1 MSASTRLAQPRS
13 AYAQPWFVLNSS
25 RYAVTASTHPAVA
38 HFYAFD
44 VAHTAEALVAV
55 PDGCVD
61 IIFDCDAT
69 APTARICGTPL
80 QAQPVTMQRNHH
92 YFGVRFTPGVIPG
105 FINVL
110 AEELTEHELDL
121 LEATPFARGIF
132 ERIVQSQALGEQI
145 SLFTDHLAPSLMGRT
160 SQVTAMVIEKALQRR
175 GDIRVQELEALS
187 GYTSRT
193 IHRLFSQDTGMSPK
207 TFCRIIRCQAALD
220 ALGAVRE
227 TAYCDLALELGFT
240 DQSHFL
246 RDFKRLV
253 SATPHEYRRRV
264 EGEGYAGRITFG

>member
-1 MSASTRLAQPRS
+1 MTASSPQHRA
-13 AYAQPWFVLNSS
+13 AYGQPWFVLNSS
-25 RYAVTASTHPAVA
+25 RYAVAPSAHPALS

-44 VAHTAEALVAV
+44 VAEGADALLAV

-69 APTARICGTPL
+69 APAARICGTTL
-80 QAQPVTMQRNHH
+80 QAQPVTLQRNHH
-92 YFGVRFTPGVIPG
+92 YFGVRFTPGVVPG
-105 FINVL
+105 FIKVL
-110 AEELTEHELDL
+110 AQELTEQELDL
-121 LEATPFARGIF
+121 MEATPFARTIF

-145 SLFTDHLAPSLMGRT
+145 SLFNDHLAPSLMART
-160 SQVTAMVIEKALQRR
+160 SAVTAMVIKTALRQR
-175 GDIRVQELEALS
+175 GDLRMQQLEALS

-193 IHRLFSQDTGMSPK
+193 IHRVFSQDTGMSPK

-220 ALGAVRE
+220 VIGGGTA
-227 TAYCDLALELGFT
+227 TAYAELALELGFT

-246 RDFKRLV
+246 RDFKQLV

-264 EGEGYAGRITFG
+264 EGDGYARRITYA